1 MLNPVKRFFHNQSIN
16 ILLCTEERK
25 REREALQTHH
35 TGFRILEDSEGKHRT
50 IRRGQHPQQPAFPRD
65 VTVGKCNHGNRIC
78 PLAGSQRKE
87 GPECS
92 CILCPVTHTENHMVW
107 LRGMHTLPNTLSC
120 NRSPLDSH
128 VSQNNMYVQHYICKH
143 TRKVSREN
151 MPFKCGSKDSS
162 WTHLYPVKKE
172 VSADR
177 VPPSCDERG
186 QPAGWWYSAASLLNV
201 LTH

>member
-92 CILCPVTHTENHMVW
+92 CILCSVTHRHRESHGLAERNAHITKP
-107 LRGMHTLPNTLSC
+107 TLTQSQRSGVTPFLKLTCTYNTIYA
-120 NRSPLDSH
+120 N
-128 VSQNNMYVQHYICKH
+128 
-143 TRKVSREN
+143 TRAR
-151 MPFKCGSKDSS
+151 
-162 WTHLYPVKKE
+162 
-172 VSADR
+172 
-177 VPPSCDERG
+177 
-186 QPAGWWYSAASLLNV
+186 
-201 LTH
+201 